1 MKLKDTKY
9 LLPTTEGRLHKEL
22 SYLISLHENKM
33 TKGKIKNRLDD
44 LENKV
49 NEMSHALSMMYNSIE
64 SSEQLFEKDDTPQFK
79 KFNEGDTIV
88 CKKEKSDMYFLNDEF
103 KVLEKG
109 WVKLKNGNF
118 TMPTSEYFELI
129 IKQIEEP
136 ITSTT
141 LKTPNEWLKL
151 MSDEEV
157 NNWNYVRKLE
167 NKTYITDEKITF
179 NRFISTSFTWEKTT
193 QGKPYWQN
201 ISNRYNN

>member
-33 TKGKIKNRLDD
+33 NKGKIKNRLDD

-64 SSEQLFEKDDTPQFK
+64 SSEQLFE
-79 KFNEGDTIV
+79 
-88 CKKEKSDMYFLNDEF
+88 NDETCTA
-103 KVLEKG
+103 
-109 WVKLKNGNF
+109 NDD
-118 TMPTSEYFELI
+118 I
-129 IKQIEEP
+129 I

-157 NNWNYVRKLE
+157 GNLIIQIRNFHDPNEL
-167 NKTYITDEKITF
+167 ITF
-179 NRFISTSFTWEKTT
+179 KSFICQTVLKWRRTP
-193 QGKPYWQN
+193 QGYDYWNN